1 MSVSRRTFLQVSAL
15 AASGAVLATMP
26 AVEEDAQGQVVGSAP
41 ARLTLNINQ
50 DWQFFRPDSA
60 GAAPD
65 PQVPGD
71 QAQPPAN
78 ARWQTVN
85 LPHTVRLEPRDVG
98 GGQNYQGICW
108 YKRAL
113 NVQPGWNGRIVYL
126 KFQGAMQVADV
137 WLNGAHLTTHY
148 GGYLPF
154 TIDISKNIRVNGPNE
169 LIVRLDNSDN
179 PEVPPGK
186 PQNQLDFCYFGGLY
200 RNVDLLVLD
209 PLHVTDPMLA
219 DTVAGGG
226 IFVTYP
232 TVAPDVSIV
241 QVQTDVANESGQSRT
256 FDVVQSLTDSTG
268 QLAATA
274 SVTVTVPAGSSSA
287 PVQQIT
293 VNQPKL
299 WHPQSPHLYFLRT
312 TIHSNGRVVDDV
324 NTQIG
329 IRSIEFDQN
338 RGLLINGETFNSIGA
353 NRHQDHPYVGNA
365 LPASAHYRD
374 AFKIRDAGF
383 TSYRIHYPQ
392 DPSFMDACDELG
404 ILAIVSNPGWQF
416 MGDDTFKQ
424 RALQNAREMVRR
436 DRNHPSVILWEAELN
451 ESDSSSIAAQLYQ
464 IVHSEYPGPQ
474 CYTSGN
480 EISAPGLRSW
490 DVTYRNWDSY
500 NGLPTDG
507 RPGPPWIREWG
518 DYVDNWGDQQGP
530 ARVERS
536 WGEVPMLVQAS
547 SHLQSL
553 NKYFQPGTRPAGA
566 DLWAAID
573 YPRGYEHQPFLG
585 CPLDTFRLPK
595 FDYYL
600 LQSQRPAQQQLAA
613 AGSGPMIFIAN
624 YATNPSPTVVTVFS
638 NCDQVRLIQNGK
650 EVATQ
655 NPDAGYQVPH
665 PPFTFQV
672 GEFSGMR
679 NMLFGNAAVAGASSK
694 SVGELRAQGLIGG
707 NVVAEHVVN
716 SPGASHAINLVL
728 DTCGIDPV
736 ADGSDWV
743 RVYAHIVDSRGT
755 TYPFAD
761 DYVTFSVSG
770 EGTLINDER
779 MMANPVRAEA
789 GIATALV
796 RMTQTPGN
804 VTVTAMSPGLTQ
816 SAVQFKSQPLST
828 QAVYRSV

>member
-15 AASGAVLATMP
+15 AASGAVLA
-26 AVEEDAQGQVVGSAP
+26 AIEQDALGQEPGSGP
-41 ARLTLNINQ
+41 ARLTLNLNQ
-50 DWQFFRPDSA
+50 SWQFFRPDSA
-60 GAAPD
+60 GAAPS
-65 PQVPGD
+65 PQAPGD
-71 QAQPPAN
+71 QTKPPAN
-78 ARWQTVN
+78 AQWQSVN
-85 LPHTVRLEPRDVG
+85 LPHTVRLESLNVG

-108 YKRAL
+108 YKRVL
-113 NVQPGWNGRIVYL
+113 TGQPGWNNRVIYL

-137 WLNGAHLTTHY
+137 WLNGIHLTTHY

-154 TIDISKNIRVNGPNE
+154 TIDVSKNFRAGQANE
-169 LIVRLDNSDN
+169 LLVRLDNSDN

-200 RNVDLLVLD
+200 RSVDLQVLD
-209 PLHVTDPMLA
+209 PLHITDPILA
-219 DTVAGGG
+219 NTVAGGG

-232 TVAPDVSIV
+232 TVSPDLSIV
-241 QVQTDVANESGQSRT
+241 QVQTEVANESGQSRT
-256 FDVVQSLTDSTG
+256 FDLVQSLTDLTG
-268 QLAATA
+268 QVAATGSV
-274 SVTVTVPAGSSSA
+274 SVTLPAGSTHA
-287 PVQQIT
+287 TVQQLN
-293 VNQPKL
+293 VNRPKL
-299 WHPQSPHLYFLRT
+299 WHPESPNLYFLHTVVRT
-312 TIHSNGRVVDDV
+312 NGSVVDDAY
-324 NTQIG
+324 TQIG
-329 IRSIEFDQN
+329 IRSIQFDQN
-338 RGLLINGETFNSIGA
+338 RGLLINGQTFYSIGA

-365 LPASAHYRD
+365 LPPSAHARD

-392 DPSFMDACDELG
+392 DPSFMDACDDLG

-436 DRNHPSVILWEAELN
+436 DRNRPSVILWEAELN
-451 ESDSSSIAAQLYQ
+451 ESDNSSIAAELYQ

-480 EISAPGLRSW
+480 EISAPGLKSW
-490 DVTYRNWDSY
+490 DVTYRSWDSY

-518 DYVDNWGDQQGP
+518 DYVDNWSDQQGP

-553 NKYFQPGTRPAGA
+553 NKYFQPGFRPAGA
-566 DLWAAID
+566 NLWAAID
-573 YPRGYEHQPFLG
+573 YPRGYEHQSYLG
-585 CPLDTFRLPK
+585 CPLDRFRLPK

-600 LQSQRPAQQQLAA
+600 LQSQRPVQQQNLL

-624 YATNPSPTVVTVFS
+624 YATFLSPTVVTVFS
-638 NCDQVRLIQNGK
+638 NCEQVRLIQNGK

-655 NPDAGYQVPH
+655 RPDPGYQVPH

-679 NMLFGNAAVAGASSK
+679 NMLFGNAASTGASSK
-694 SVGELRAQGLIGG
+694 SVGELRAQGLIAG
-707 NVVAEHVVN
+707 NVVAEHRIQT
-716 SPGASHAINLVL
+716 PGAPHSIQLAL
-728 DTCGIDPV
+728 DTCGIIPV
-736 ADGSDWV
+736 ADGADWL
-743 RVYAHIVDSRGT
+743 RVYAHIVDSRGM
-755 TYPFAD
+755 TYPYSD
-761 DYVTFSVSG
+761 DYVTFTVSG
-770 EGTLINDER
+770 EGTVINDER
-779 MMANPVRAEA
+779 ILANPVRAEA

-796 RMTQTPGN
+796 QMTTTPGS
-804 VTVTAMSPGLTQ
+804 VTVTATAPGLSQ
-816 SAVQFKSQPLST
+816 SEVQFQSQPLI
-828 QAVYRSV
+828 ARPAYRSI